1 MPKPILTYFRE
12 ASEHLRSSWTYFKL
26 YRSARRVEDVAL
38 FLDVHN
44 GRTNLLDLVKAM
56 HTLATTFQAVLD
68 TKPLEGNMADLRQQV
83 LQRIDQLWKISW
95 RRLPNSLDISSRM
108 V

>member
-1 MPKPILTYFRE
+1 MPKPLLTYFRE
-12 ASEHLRSSWTYFKL
+12 AREHLRSSWTYFKL

-44 GRTNLLDLVKAM
+44 GRTNLRDLLQAM
-56 HTLATTFQAVLD
+56 HTLASTFQAVLD

-83 LQRIDQLWKISW
+83 LQRIEQLWKISW
-95 RRLPNSLDISSRM
+95 RRLPNSLDILHRM